1 MNRRAYAELTRTQ
14 NSINNKNVEIE
25 RLYSRIGKV
34 KEDIKLKKWEKG
46 EKEREFYAVS
56 QEEAELKREVGAEA
70 EYREN
75 QRRIKE
81 RLNHNF
87 KIIDS

>member
-1 MNRRAYAELTRTQ
+1 MQ

-34 KEDIKLKKWEKG
+34 KEDIKLKKWERG

-56 QEEAELKREVGAEA
+56 QEEA
-70 EYREN
+70 
-75 QRRIKE
+75 
-81 RLNHNF
+81 
-87 KIIDS
+87 